1 MDWEQNLPESG
12 IESSWAP
19 PLLWNVPLDS
29 HLEHLDNGNSQ
40 QSGGFFPYPALAAV
54 MN

>member
-1 MDWEQNLPESG
+1 MDWEQNLPENE

-29 HLEHLDNGNSQ
+29 HLERLDNGNSQ
-40 QSGGFFPYPALAAV
+40 QSGVFCHGLFWLQ
-54 MN
+54 